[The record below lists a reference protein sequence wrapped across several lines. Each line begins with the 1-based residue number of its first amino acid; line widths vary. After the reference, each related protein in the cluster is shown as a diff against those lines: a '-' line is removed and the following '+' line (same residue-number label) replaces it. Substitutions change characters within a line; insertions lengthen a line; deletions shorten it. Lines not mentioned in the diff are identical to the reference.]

1 MREKNFM
8 LEQNEIFEWLKKA
21 EDDLL
26 AGKAIIDKSAPAW
39 TACFH
44 AQQSAEKSLKAAQ
57 IFFLRDIQKEHDLEV
72 LLNSLKSYF
81 NTEIIRQETI
91 KLTDYYVTTRYP
103 GIKESEITL
112 QDASIAIELADK
124 ILNFIKKQIK
134 K

>member
-1 MREKNFM
+1 MP
-8 LEQNEIFEWLKKA
+8 EQNEISDWLKKA
-21 EDDLL
+21 EDDLM

-57 IFFLRDIQKEHDLEV
+57 IFFLKDIQREHDLEV
-72 LLNSLKSYF
+72 LLNSLKSF
-81 NTEIIRQETI
+81 FDTETIRQEAI

-112 QDASIAIELADK
+112 QDASTAIELANK
-124 ILNFIKKQIK
+124 ILDFIKKQIK
-134 K
+134 EL